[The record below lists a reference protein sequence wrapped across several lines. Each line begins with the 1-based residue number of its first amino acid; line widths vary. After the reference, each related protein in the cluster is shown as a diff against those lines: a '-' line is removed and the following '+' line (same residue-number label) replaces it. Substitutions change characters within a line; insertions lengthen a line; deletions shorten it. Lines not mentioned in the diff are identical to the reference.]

1 MSPRKNGPR
10 TREVSPAPAVLGL
23 IAAIVAIGFF
33 AANDFDRRAI
43 HWGRMQVAISFVVP
57 LLPAILLLAVR
68 RLRDVGVAYAAGVGT
83 AAVLALVLPVGL
95 LILFLGVATPAQ
107 RVDALALAAYALAMM
122 TVAASAWHAFV
133 RSPGDQRRRA
143 VAVWSLIGAAVYAL
157 LGWRFFES
165 AMHRPYERAA
175 LIRQYNDR
183 QARQTIVVIAD
194 CARRL
199 ARSSGPRGY
208 PANMTELLAG
218 GCPPGSLQRGQF
230 DFEAGADGYGFYY
243 FADPP
248 DASGKVGRFSACARA
263 TSPEGGNRT
272 IGIDFDGNVV
282 ELESPAWKP
291 APSCFAGWAGN
302 DDRRYLNAISA
313 CLMSAAALRPG
324 HGYPQ
329 TLFDAQGDR
338 YGACDFEPLE
348 IVPTG
353 RTRTERGVIE
363 YRPEP
368 AVGGAIRGYRLVL
381 FPQDG
386 SAPLEM
392 NHLGQVKALPPSVV
406 APAIEAIESVHPAH
420 ALKEEGLDGKRQ
432 ELRVACE
439 SGALSVCE
447 DLGDLEWNNS
457 QPDSARRWWDHA
469 CERGRLQSCLFGR
482 RFSPTTS
489 ATEAQTY
496 KERCVGGE
504 PRACTQLTEL
514 VSRLTPEIEALRKQG
529 GLPISAGAPA
539 RIEAKRRELVP
550 LCEAGDA
557 AMCDSLGELEWDT
570 RRPDE
575 AVRWWDR
582 ACEHGR
588 FQACLLGNRY
598 NPLPQVRER
607 VLGLQGRCRQG
618 KADACRE
625 LDATVTAHRRRID
638 TMLAENRQAGV
649 ASGTKR

>member
-1 MSPRKNGPR
+1 MSPRENGPR

-33 AANDFDRRAI
+33 AANEFDRRAI

-83 AAVLALVLPVGL
+83 AALLALVLPVGL

-107 RVDALALAAYALAMM
+107 RVDALALAAYASAMA
-122 TVAASAWHAFV
+122 VAAASAWRMFV
-133 RSPGDQRRRA
+133 RSPHDRRRRS

-165 AMHRPYERAA
+165 ATHRPYDRAA

-183 QARQTIVVIAD
+183 QAGQTIAAIAE
-194 CARRL
+194 CARGQ
-199 ARSSGPRGY
+199 AKRGGQRGF
-208 PANMTELLAG
+208 PANLTDLLTG
-218 GCPPGSLQRGQF
+218 GCVPGNLPRGQF
-230 DFEAGADGYGFYY
+230 DFEAVADGYGFYY
-243 FADPP
+243 FSDPA

-272 IGIDFDGNVV
+272 IGIDVNGNTVV
-282 ELESPAWKP
+282 LEAHAWKP
-291 APSCFAGWAGN
+291 APSCFAAWAGD
-302 DDRRYLNAISA
+302 DDRRYLDAIAA
-313 CLMSAAALRPG
+313 CLMSAVALRPG

-338 YGACDFEPLE
+338 SGACDFEPLE

-353 RTRTERGVIE
+353 RTRTERGVID

-392 NHLGQVKALPPSVV
+392 NHLGQVKALPPAVA
-406 APAIEAIESVHPAH
+406 APAIAAIESVRPAT
-420 ALKEEGLDGKRQ
+420 ALKEEGLDARRR
-432 ELRVACE
+432 ELMAACE

-482 RFSPTTS
+482 RFSPTAS

-496 KERCVGGE
+496 KERCVQGE
-504 PRACTQLTEL
+504 PRYCTQLAEL

-529 GLPISAGAPA
+529 GLPTSAGAPA
-539 RIEAKRRELVP
+539 RIDAKRRELVP

-575 AVRWWDR
+575 AVHWWDR
-582 ACEHGR
+582 ACEVGR

-598 NPLPQVRER
+598 NPLPQIRER
-607 VLGLQGRCRQG
+607 VLGLQGHCRQG

-649 ASGTKR
+649 ASGTKQ